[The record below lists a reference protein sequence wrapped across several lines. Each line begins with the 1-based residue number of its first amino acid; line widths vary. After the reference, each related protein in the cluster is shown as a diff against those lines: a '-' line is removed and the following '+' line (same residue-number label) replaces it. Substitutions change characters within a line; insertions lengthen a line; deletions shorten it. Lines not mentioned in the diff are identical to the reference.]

1 MIRGRMDCV
10 PRERGRVM
18 GQLELRSRIGTAGEQ
33 RSQPRKQVTADPKS
47 PQRELIGKGG
57 RLTYTDRKKSKW
69 YRCYVMAK
77 RLRRKEI
84 NQCGWE
90 RSREIFFSN
99 K

>member
-18 GQLELRSRIGTAGEQ
+18 GQLELRSRIETAGEQ

-57 RLTYTDRKKSKW
+57 RLTYTDRKNRVESEQVGITPSQIE
-69 YRCYVMAK
+69 YDY
-77 RLRRKEI
+77 
-84 NQCGWE
+84 
-90 RSREIFFSN
+90 
-99 K
+99 

>member
-57 RLTYTDRKKSKW
+57 RLTYTDRKNRVESEQVGITPSQIE
-69 YRCYVMAK
+69 YDY
-77 RLRRKEI
+77 
-84 NQCGWE
+84 
-90 RSREIFFSN
+90 
-99 K
+99 